1 MKDCNQCG
9 KCCVKYGGN
18 GGLSANAE
26 EINWWQDHR
35 PEIAQYVQ
43 QGNIWI
49 DPTTG
54 DYLSTCPWLNKLPD
68 EEKYTCD
75 IYFDRPEDCRDY
87 PSLVSEMIRDGCEM
101 IEVQDLSNPDAA
113 QKRLNRLMDRS

>member
-9 KCCVKYGGN
+9 KCCLKYGGD
-18 GGLSANAE
+18 GGLSATSK

-35 PEIAQYVQ
+35 PEIARLVHN
-43 QGNIWI
+43 GDLWV
-49 DPTTG
+49 DPETG
-54 DYLSTCPWLNKLPD
+54 RYFSVCPWLRKSED
-68 EEKYTCD
+68 KYFRD

-101 IEVQDLSNPDAA
+101 IEVKDLADVTAA
-113 QKRLNRLMDRS
+113 QARLNDLMDRG